1 MENTFIKK
9 LWTESN
15 IVFYLHFQDGVA
27 IRQIEISEQGSIYL
41 SASNPIE
48 GDSMLYDQSL
58 DELEL
63 LTYDFITE
71 QEFELVWKL
80 KCG

>member
-1 MENTFIKK
+1 MGNKFIKK
-9 LWTESN
+9 LWAESS
-15 IVFYLHFQDGVA
+15 IVFYIHFQDGVA
-27 IRQIEISEQGSIYL
+27 IRQIEISEQGPKYL

-63 LTYDFITE
+63 LTSDFITE